1 MSSYNFQ
8 NQFKVISVAN
18 YKWHWRQV
26 NQSKRVRLSCNW
38 FYVYFWLDK
47 KTFCKIKLSLFS
59 TQWELLC
66 LIFNSSCHNGSVT
79 CSSDVKCLIG
89 ESRVPYQLFFHVKL
103 ISCSPGNI
111 HTHPMEGISRSVLNP
126 FVLKLYHANNFL
138 LHLIVPISPF
148 KIQSWHFCSSLWA
161 WSGYAKQL

>member
-1 MSSYNFQ
+1 MSQIINDADVKLTNQ
-8 NQFKVISVAN
+8 NVWDWVATGFMFTSD
-18 YKWHWRQV
+18 WT
-26 NQSKRVRLSCNW
+26 
-38 FYVYFWLDK
+38 K

-59 TQWELLC
+59 THWELLC

-103 ISCSPGNI
+103 ILCSPGNI